1 MGWIKD
7 AIAAARE
14 VHRVRRAGITG
25 ELALIAK
32 EDLELKTYETNVDR
46 KYHKLLYQ
54 CVEDM
59 AHGRSRCRYCEE
71 YGSCQNKRRGNVRGC
86 SEWWLRFLTEE
97 EDKECKGI
105 YEQAA
110 KESPEED
117 QAAGIPRPDEGTAG
131 GGADQERDHD
141 GGSEG

>member
-14 VHRVRRAGITG
+14 VRRVRRAGITG

-59 AHGRSRCRYCEE
+59 AHGKSRCRYCEE
-71 YGSCQNKRRGNVRGC
+71 YGSCQSKRRGNVRGC
-86 SEWWLRFLTEE
+86 PNWWLRFLTEE

-110 KESPEED
+110 TESPEEN
-117 QAAGIPRPDEGTAG
+117 QEAGVPRPDEGAAG
-131 GGADQERDHD
+131 GGSDQKRDHD

>member
-1 MGWIKD
+1 MGWITD

-14 VHRVRRAGITG
+14 VRRVRRAGITG

-59 AHGRSRCRYCEE
+59 AHGKSRCRYCEE

-86 SEWWLRFLTEE
+86 SNWWLRFLTEE
-97 EDKECKGI
+97 EDRECKGI

-110 KESPEED
+110 TESPEEN
-117 QAAGIPRPDEGTAG
+117 QEASVPRTDEGTAG
-131 GGADQERDHD
+131 GGTDQERDQD